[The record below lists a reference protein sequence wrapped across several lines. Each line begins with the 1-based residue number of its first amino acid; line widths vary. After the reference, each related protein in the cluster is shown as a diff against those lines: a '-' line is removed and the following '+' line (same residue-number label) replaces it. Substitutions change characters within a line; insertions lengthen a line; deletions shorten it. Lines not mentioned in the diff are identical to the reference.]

1 MSGIV
6 PALRRSSATSSRR
19 SAPQSSGSSRR
30 STRTRADRATR
41 ISQSTFVSAGA
52 RSSFSTS
59 PSRSAGSGS
68 RSVPRVDDL
77 AVLVFVGGDLNSP
90 VVLGFL
96 YDEQTRPPDS
106 KASEL
111 VYKVPDDAAD
121 DDRRIEVQLPSG
133 NKLTLQ
139 DKKLTV
145 TMGGT
150 TLTVEADGA
159 ITLDAAG
166 DLKLKA
172 GGAVSIEAGNRREAQ
187 GRHVGHGRRCGRGE
201 AERRDDDDRWDDQLQ
216 LRVTWK
222 MPGAPVSIGC
232 SVVLTPARLARPTAA
247 SSSPCSRRR

>member
-1 MSGIV
+1 MTTSGIV
-6 PALRRSSATSSRR
+6 PALRAVVRDELATQR
-19 SAPQSSGSSRR
+19 
-30 STRTRADRATR
+30 
-41 ISQSTFVSAGA
+41 GA
-52 RSSFSTS
+52 ELGIVTQVYTNEG
-59 PSRSAGSGS
+59 GSGDTNLAVNLRVRGS
-68 RSVPRVDDL
+68 ALELQHVPVAVGRLGLSAVPGVGDL
-77 AVLVFVGGDLNSP
+77 AVLVFVGGDLNGP

-96 YDEQTRPPDS
+96 YDEQTRPPDG

-133 NKLTLQ
+133 NTLTLQ

-172 GGAVSIEAGNRREAQ
+172 GGAVSIEAGTDAKLKAGTSVTVEGSAEAK
-187 GRHVGHGRRCGRGE
+187 
-201 AERRDDDDRWDDQLQ
+201 L
-216 LRVTWK
+216 K
-222 MPGAPVSIGC
+222 GATTTIAGMTSF
-232 SVVLTPARLARPTAA
+232 
-247 SSSPCSRRR
+247 SSG

>member
-1 MSGIV
+1 MTSGIV
-6 PALRRSSATSSRR
+6 PALQAVVRDELATQR
-19 SAPQSSGSSRR
+19 
-30 STRTRADRATR
+30 
-41 ISQSTFVSAGA
+41 GA
-52 RSSFSTS
+52 ELGIVTQVYTNEG
-59 PSRSAGSGS
+59 GSGDTNLAVNLRVRGS
-68 RSVPRVDDL
+68 ALELQHVPVAVGRLGLSAVPRVGDL
-77 AVLVFVGGDLNSP
+77 AVVVFVGGDLNGP

-96 YDEQTRPPDS
+96 YDEQTRPPDG

-133 NKLTLQ
+133 NTLTLQ

-172 GGAVSIEAGNRREAQ
+172 GGAVSIEAGTDAKLKAGTSVTVEGATEAK
-187 GRHVGHGRRCGRGE
+187 
-201 AERRDDDDRWDDQLQ
+201 L
-216 LRVTWK
+216 K
-222 MPGAPVSIGC
+222 GATTTIAG
-232 SVVLTPARLARPTAA
+232 LTSF
-247 SSSPCSRRR
+247 SSG

>member
-1 MSGIV
+1 MTSGIV
-6 PALRRSSATSSRR
+6 PALQAVVRDELATQR
-19 SAPQSSGSSRR
+19 
-30 STRTRADRATR
+30 
-41 ISQSTFVSAGA
+41 GA
-52 RSSFSTS
+52 ELGIVTQVYTNEG
-59 PSRSAGSGS
+59 GSG
-68 RSVPRVDDL
+68 DTNL
-77 AVLVFVGGDLNSP
+77 AVNLRVRGSALELKHVPVAVGRLGLSAVRRVGELAVVVFVGGDLNGP

-96 YDEQTRPPDS
+96 YDEQTRPPDG

-133 NKLTLQ
+133 NTLTLQ

-172 GGAVSIEAGNRREAQ
+172 GGAVSIEAGTDAKLKAGTSVTVEGATEAK
-187 GRHVGHGRRCGRGE
+187 
-201 AERRDDDDRWDDQLQ
+201 L
-216 LRVTWK
+216 K
-222 MPGAPVSIGC
+222 GATTTIAGMTSF
-232 SVVLTPARLARPTAA
+232 
-247 SSSPCSRRR
+247 SSG

>member
-6 PALRRSSATSSRR
+6 PALKAVVRDELAT
-19 SAPQSSGSSRR
+19 Q
-30 STRTRADRATR
+30 RAAELGIVT
-41 ISQSTFVSAGA
+41 QVYTNEG
-52 RSSFSTS
+52 
-59 PSRSAGSGS
+59 GSGDTNLAVNLRVRGS
-68 RSVPRVDDL
+68 ALELQHVPVAVGRLGLSSVPRVDDL
-77 AVLVFVGGDLNSP
+77 AVVVFVGGDLNSP

-150 TLTVEADGA
+150 TLIVEADGA

-172 GGAVSIEAGNRREAQ
+172 GGAVSIEAGTDAKLKAGTSVTVEGAAEAK
-187 GRHVGHGRRCGRGE
+187 
-201 AERRDDDDRWDDQLQ
+201 L
-216 LRVTWK
+216 K
-222 MPGAPVSIGC
+222 GATTTIAGMTSF
-232 SVVLTPARLARPTAA
+232 
-247 SSSPCSRRR
+247 SSG

>member
-6 PALRRSSATSSRR
+6 PALQAVVRDELATMR
-19 SAPQSSGSSRR
+19 SAELGIVTQVYTNEG
-30 STRTRADRATR
+30 
-41 ISQSTFVSAGA
+41 
-52 RSSFSTS
+52 
-59 PSRSAGSGS
+59 GSGDTNLAVDLRVRGS
-68 RSVPRVDDL
+68 AVELQHVPVAVGRLGLSAVPRAGDL
-77 AVLVFVGGDLNSP
+77 AVLVFVAGDLNGA

-96 YDEQTRPPDS
+96 YDEQTRPPDG

-111 VYKVPDDAAD
+111 VYRVPDDAAD

-172 GGAVSIEAGNRREAQ
+172 GGAVSIEAGTDATLKAGTSVTVEGQTEAKLT
-187 GRHVGHGRRCGRGE
+187 G
-201 AERRDDDDRWDDQLQ
+201 
-216 LRVTWK
+216 VTTTIAG
-222 MPGAPVSIGC
+222 MTSF
-232 SVVLTPARLARPTAA
+232 
-247 SSSPCSRRR
+247 SSG

>member
-1 MSGIV
+1 VTSGIV
-6 PALRRSSATSSRR
+6 PALQAVVRDELATQR
-19 SAPQSSGSSRR
+19 
-30 STRTRADRATR
+30 
-41 ISQSTFVSAGA
+41 GA
-52 RSSFSTS
+52 ELGIVTQVYTNEG
-59 PSRSAGSGS
+59 GSGDTNLAVNLRVRGS
-68 RSVPRVDDL
+68 ALELQHVPVAVGRLGLSAVPRVGDL
-77 AVLVFVGGDLNSP
+77 AVVVFVGGDLNGP

-96 YDEQTRPPDS
+96 YDEQTRPPDG

-133 NKLTLQ
+133 NTLTLQ

-172 GGAVSIEAGNRREAQ
+172 GGAVSIEAGTDAKLKAGTSVTVEGATEAK
-187 GRHVGHGRRCGRGE
+187 
-201 AERRDDDDRWDDQLQ
+201 L
-216 LRVTWK
+216 K
-222 MPGAPVSIGC
+222 GATTTIAGMTSF
-232 SVVLTPARLARPTAA
+232 
-247 SSSPCSRRR
+247 SSG

>member
-1 MSGIV
+1 MTGIV
-6 PALRRSSATSSRR
+6 PALKAVVRDELAT
-19 SAPQSSGSSRR
+19 Q
-30 STRTRADRATR
+30 RAAELGIVT
-41 ISQSTFVSAGA
+41 QVYTNEG
-52 RSSFSTS
+52 
-59 PSRSAGSGS
+59 GSGDTNLAVNLRVRGS
-68 RSVPRVDDL
+68 ALELQHVPVAVGRLGLSSVPRVDDL

-172 GGAVSIEAGNRREAQ
+172 GGAVSIEAGTDAKLKAGTSVTVEGAAEAK
-187 GRHVGHGRRCGRGE
+187 
-201 AERRDDDDRWDDQLQ
+201 L
-216 LRVTWK
+216 K
-222 MPGAPVSIGC
+222 GATTTIAGMTSF
-232 SVVLTPARLARPTAA
+232 
-247 SSSPCSRRR
+247 SSG